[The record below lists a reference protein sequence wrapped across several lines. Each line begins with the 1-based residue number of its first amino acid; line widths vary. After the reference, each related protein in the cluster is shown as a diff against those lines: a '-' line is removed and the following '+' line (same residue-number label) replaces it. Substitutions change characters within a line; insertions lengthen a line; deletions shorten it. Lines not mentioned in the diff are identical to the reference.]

1 MTNMVCGDCDD
12 DCPWFVMTNPKP
24 LLILTASLTERLTV
38 ESKTEKCVAPGGLVT
53 PADLEISSWLFS
65 PPQPPRPL
73 RPLRPP
79 AWRPPSRS
87 WCLATCWPDC
97 WRTAG
102 RWVRGDLTRT
112 RILPPALSTPSYHHH
127 WGNCWRELSR
137 ASTWSTS
144 GAGRLRWGSCCL
156 MTRRGDIQLSVIA
169 GPGTR
174 EEGEIT
180 GGSVRDDHNLPP
192 TSGRYSATLPAI
204 RSVRP
209 TGLGNKI
216 TSNRF

>member
-24 LLILTASLTERLTV
+24 VLILTASLTERLTV

-144 GAGRLRWGSCCL
+144 GAARLRWGSCCL
-156 MTRRGDIQLSVIA
+156 MTRRGDIPALCYSRA
-169 GPGTR
+169 GNTWGRWDHGWLRQRRSQPSSHLR
-174 EEGEIT
+174 EIQ
-180 GGSVRDDHNLPP
+180 RDPP
-192 TSGRYSATLPAI
+192 SYQVSQIHGPW
-204 RSVRP
+204 
-209 TGLGNKI
+209 
-216 TSNRF
+216 